1 METVDTQTL
10 EGFNALL
17 EDERASVE
25 VEVALLNGA
34 TELTEREVLASMG
47 TQEVGFCV
55 GLRERL
61 EGLGAQVT
69 GRISGVVFH
78 ILDAERYD
86 DRLTL
91 FADHQ
96 MQTAERVPA
105 LLPTV
110 PDHELRAV
118 LRDLEDAHLRA
129 AAWCRRRA
137 AEFAATRLLVFRG
150 QPDYGLGQSYGA
162 ALGPLAASDGAHNGT
177 ARPPTASADMEMPP
191 QDPPAAEE

>member
-1 METVDTQTL
+1 METMDTQTL

-55 GLRERL
+55 GLHERL

-69 GRISGVVFH
+69 GRISGVVFR
-78 ILDAERYD
+78 ILDVERYD

-96 MQTAERVPA
+96 MQVAERVPG

-110 PDHELRAV
+110 RDDELRAV

-150 QPDYGLGQSYGA
+150 PPDYGLGQPYGA
-162 ALGPLAASDGAHNGT
+162 TLAAGDGAHNGT
-177 ARPPTASADMEMPP
+177 VRPPTASADTETPP
-191 QDPPAAEE
+191 QDPPDADE